1 MGLVSAQPDR
11 NPDVPSLGKS
21 AGTRHHDALVE
32 KSPPD
37 SPVEHRS
44 GLPKRYAEHDAP
56 ATFDDL
62 LMRFVCAWETSHPH
76 AAPVI
81 DGGALPVRPMSIR
94 DAESFAR
101 RLGLAP
107 RATWG
112 RPTATDAAWSK
123 PTPTAYI
130 DPDSPRDA
138 DGRPLIDAGSWL
150 AHAAHLSLFQYV
162 EASGDARHGFVVVEV
177 DDGGGWRER
186 VEALAAAGAAPTY
199 VGIRLRGEAAKL
211 GRCQL
216 VWSLSVPVM
225 ADNPRSTALLTQ
237 VRDALRDALG
247 GDEGFSHCLSR
258 NPLYVADDGAAEY
271 AWWTWAGR
279 SYKLHDLLDAANPKR
294 FESGRELL
302 AYFVEKRLAI
312 EAAKASPASP
322 EPTPAAPELPTEP
335 DSTPQRRRSAFVVAT
350 SAAVAA
356 RRAGG
361 EAQPATVLAALEAL
375 NAGWET
381 HPKGML
387 PVRHLERLAAR
398 AAGWAN
404 AREFSGSG
412 GTLTQG
418 RHLTATTSERAAL
431 RRFGRR
437 GGLADTQAQAAQRAA
452 ALTDEGRAV
461 AGSSRSIRGALRRA
475 QLAVEAEPLLASGLS
490 QRAVAARLGV
500 SQPTLSRALRDAT
513 SSDSPQGAI
522 DAPPA
527 GRSPAPVTLSDEMP
541 SKPDPTQT
549 AQNPPVGAA
558 ESRTFALRPDRGLVP
573 SLERLGGSV
582 RLSHP
587 VDGPSPGSSP

>member
-1 MGLVSAQPDR
+1 M
-11 NPDVPSLGKS
+11 PSLGKS
-21 AGTRHHDALVE
+21 AGARHHDAPVE

-37 SPVEHRS
+37 LPVKHRS
-44 GLPKRYAEHDAP
+44 GLPKLYAEHDAP

-62 LMRFVCAWETSHPH
+62 LMRFLCAWETSHPH
-76 AAPVI
+76 SPPVI
-81 DGGALPVRPMSIR
+81 DGAVLPVRPMSIR

-112 RPTATDAAWSK
+112 RPTAADAAWSK

-130 DPDSPRDA
+130 DPESPRDA
-138 DGRPLIDAGSWL
+138 DGKPLIDTVSWL
-150 AHAAHLSLFQYV
+150 AHAGHLSLFPYV
-162 EASGDARHGFVVVEV
+162 EVSGQHRHGFVVVEV

-199 VGIRLRGEAAKL
+199 VGVRVRGEAAKI

-216 VWSLSVPVM
+216 VWALSVPVHD
-225 ADNPRSTALLTQ
+225 DNPRSSALLAQ

-258 NPLYVADDGAAEY
+258 NPLYVADDGTAEY

-279 SYKLHDLLDAANPKR
+279 SYKLHDLLGAANPKR

-302 AYFVEKRLAI
+302 VYFVEKRLAI
-312 EAAKASPASP
+312 EAAKAGPAFP
-322 EPTPAAPELPTEP
+322 EPPPTPELPTEP
-335 DSTPQRRRSAFVVAT
+335 DGTPQRHRAAFVMAT
-350 SAAVAA
+350 AAAVAA

-361 EAQPATVLAALEAL
+361 EAQPATVLSALEAL

-412 GTLTQG
+412 GTPTHGQ
-418 RHLTATTSERAAL
+418 HLTATTSERAAL

-437 GGLADTQAQAAQRAA
+437 GGLADTQAQAAQRAT
-452 ALTDEGRAV
+452 ALTDEGRA
-461 AGSSRSIRGALRRA
+461 AATSARSTRGAFHRA
-475 QLAVEAEPLLASGLS
+475 QLAVEAEPLMASGLS
-490 QRAVAARLGV
+490 LRATAQRLGT
-500 SQPTLSRALRDAT
+500 SPATLSRALRDA
-513 SSDSPQGAI
+513 SEGVSPQGAI
-522 DAPPA
+522 DAPPE
-527 GRSPAPVTLSDEMP
+527 GRSPASVNFSVEKPSEPTPAQTVQTPPLSSVEL
-541 SKPDPTQT
+541 
-549 AQNPPVGAA
+549 
-558 ESRTFALRPDRGLVP
+558 RTFALTPDRRLRP
-573 SLERLGGSV
+573 SRERLGGSV
-582 RLSHP
+582 RLSQP
-587 VDGPSPGSSP
+587 ADGSSPGSSP